1 MLDPAVGRLP
11 VVGQG
16 KCVEVVPRRRM
27 APKKRP
33 ERPALTLSL
42 LFQSKLVC
50 VVGLNTTLFACSAL
64 SFLLGTGL
72 SLNDLVPG
80 SSKTLIAALWLT
92 RLVHCAVLSLA
103 YWVNFFDLLLL
114 FSAKHLIPIVSSTSS
129 SECLHS
135 EERL

>member
-11 VVGQG
+11 AVGQG
-16 KCVEVVPRRRM
+16 KRVKVVPGRKM
-27 APKKRP
+27 ASKKPP
-33 ERPALTLSL
+33 EWPALTLSF
-42 LFQSKLVC
+42 LFQSKLAC
-50 VVGLNTTLFACSAL
+50 IVGLNATLFACSAL

-80 SSKTLIAALWLT
+80 NSKTLIAALWLT
-92 RLVHCAVLSLA
+92 RLIHCAVLSLA